1 MRSVVIRQGA
11 LGDFILTLPLLR
23 ALAQRGELH
32 LVTPTRYRALL
43 PEDLHVA
50 SFTDSDSAAAAALFA
65 PAVTCHPQALPA
77 PWAEMLRGAELHL
90 FTRAAMLPP
99 VNGGKLICHDPRPT
113 NPPHA
118 ALQFLRNAG
127 CDAPSQLLTTPMLP
141 RSGQGRNALW
151 IHSGSGS
158 THKNIPP
165 DFWAAAAE
173 ERLQRDTL
181 DLVLSFGEAD
191 MDLLEPMRAACQRR
205 RLRWRE
211 VICPTLA
218 ELKCGLRDDAVH
230 FWGADTGV
238 AHLAAALGIPGDVWF
253 RCTDPGIWRP
263 LGDVSVHFYRK

>member
-32 LVTPTRYRALL
+32 LVTPARYRELL
-43 PEDLHVA
+43 PNDLPVA

-77 PWAEMLRGAELHL
+77 PWAELLRGAELHL
-90 FTRAAMLPP
+90 FTRAAILPP
-99 VNGGKLICHDPRPT
+99 VNGCKLICHDPRPT
-113 NPPHA
+113 RPPHI

-127 CDAPSQLLTTPMLP
+127 CEAPSQLLTTPMLP

-151 IHSGSGS
+151 IHAGSGS
-158 THKNIPP
+158 IHKNIPP
-165 DFWAAAAE
+165 DFWADAARAQQ
-173 ERLQRDTL
+173 QRDML

-191 MDLLEPMRAACQRR
+191 LKLLEPMRAACQRQH
-205 RLRWRE
+205 LRWQE

-218 ELKCGLRDDAVH
+218 ELKHRLRDDATR
-230 FWGADTGV
+230 FWAADTGV
-238 AHLAAALGIPGDVWF
+238 AHLAAALGVPCAVWY
-253 RCTDPGIWRP
+253 RCTDPDIWQP
-263 LGDVSVHFYRK
+263 LGDVNVHFYRK